1 MMEIKDVREL
11 EYYLKIKENVFL
23 FSCNIIRTGKICT
36 SNKPNNN
43 EIYNIINPKKTR
55 ESIENDCN
63 LL

>member
-1 MMEIKDVREL
+1 MDIKDVPEL

-23 FSCNIIRTGKICT
+23 LACNIVRTGKICT

-43 EIYNIINPKKTR
+43 EIYSIIYPKNPR
-55 ESIENDCN
+55 ESIENECN